1 MQQLFDTVRTTH
13 PDAAITRA
21 EIPRSSSQAVL
32 FKLKRRAD
40 QAPILAAIDPYR
52 GRIVRDGGLSAWPVE
67 WLFVVHEQLLSG
79 PAGEYIIG
87 IEGIVMFAMSAPV
100 LRVWWPGRKRF
111 RSRSRVVWCAVE
123 GVRSVEDREEVREGH

>member
-67 WLFVVHEQLLSG
+67 WLFLVNAQLLSG
-79 PAGEYIIG
+79 PAGDCNRVIAVILL
-87 IEGIVMFAMSAPV
+87 FAISAPGP
-100 LRVWWPGRKRF
+100 WFCGPGRK
-111 RSRSRVVWCAVE
+111 SLQE
-123 GVRSVEDREEVREGH
+123 